1 MAFTNYGYDVGLR
14 NVGSY
19 QVSGQP
25 YIKSSKSLASGSTDT
40 INFPF
45 VTQQVTVMCS
55 GSGATTNP
63 GIKVHFGDDNFAG
76 ATRDWEMKGNYIQLV
91 ASGSATFNVKCKA
104 IHITSVVAGS
114 AYQVHAA
121 LTNIGV
127 ANMYPLTGSGI
138 DDGA

>member
-1 MAFTNYGYDVGLR
+1 MAFTNYKYDVGLR

-25 YIKSSKSLASGSTDT
+25 YIKSDASLGSGSTDT

-45 VTQQVTVMCS
+45 VTQQVVVMNS
-55 GSGATTNP
+55 GSASR
-63 GIKVHFGDDNFAG
+63 IKVHFGDTATGNPAWDDN
-76 ATRDWEMKGNYIQLV
+76 GNYIQLT
-91 ASGSATFNVKCKA
+91 GDGETATFNVKCTA
-104 IHITSVVAGS
+104 IHITSDLAGS

-127 ANMYPLTGSGI
+127 DNMYSLTGSGI
-138 DDGA
+138 DGGV